1 MIYPVLKRLIS
12 RLIPASRFE
21 IGRLEKKLMSKLNEL
36 AGNLTAVVDTLEK
49 VKGEVTAL
57 KDSLTNVELPPDAQA
72 ALDKLVATS
81 AALDALNPDAPA
93 PEPVEMGTAN
103 PPSAP
108 TE

>member
-1 MIYPVLKRLIS
+1 MIYSGLKRLIS

-57 KDSLTNVELPPDAQA
+57 KESLTNVELPPDAQA

-81 AALDALNPDAPA
+81 AALDALNPDVVSP
-93 PEPVEMGTAN
+93 PVGEDV
-103 PPSAP
+103 PPPPAP